1 MEDGDTEAIESY
13 LAEACS
19 LGTEGLMVKTLDD
32 NATYEP
38 SKRSLNWLKLKR
50 TTLMVWVCVI
60 VWT

>member
-38 SKRSLNWLKLKR
+38 SKRSLNWLKLKG
-50 TTLMVWVCVI
+50 LH
-60 VWT
+60 

>member
-32 NATYEP
+32 NATY
-38 SKRSLNWLKLKR
+38 RSLEALSELAKA
-50 TTLMVWVCVI
+50 
-60 VWT
+60 